1 MQEYKDWDGNLL
13 PDPAPT
19 IAHAHIGDTIKVKTR
34 KDNFERTYSINE
46 YEILGF
52 SGGRL

>member
-19 IAHAHIGDTIKVKTR
+19 IEHVHIGDTIRVKTR
-34 KDNFERTYSINE
+34 KDNFEHTYSINE
-46 YEILGF
+46 
-52 SGGRL
+52 